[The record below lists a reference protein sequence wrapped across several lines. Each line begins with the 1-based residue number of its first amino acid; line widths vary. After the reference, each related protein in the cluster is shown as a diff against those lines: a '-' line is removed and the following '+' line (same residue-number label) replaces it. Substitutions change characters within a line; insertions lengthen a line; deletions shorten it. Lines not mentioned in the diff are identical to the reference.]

1 MEQAE
6 SRSLIY
12 FCGFMKNEFH
22 QRILKN
28 EDGSPLPVNVSG
40 LLEKTGVVKH
50 FFAGRQGGVSL
61 GVYESLNLSFTR
73 GDNPEAVL
81 ENYRRVAAALG
92 TNLDHIVCTDQT
104 HTTNIRNVMANDR
117 GKGITKPRDYT
128 DVDGLIT
135 NEPGIAL
142 SVFTADCVPVMFADP
157 VRRVIATAHS
167 GWKGT
172 AGGITEKVI
181 TKMGEDYGCDPKD
194 IICAIGP
201 CVCKKC
207 YEVSPDVAEK
217 FLDFSKVLPDIN
229 ATKSEG
235 YDMLSLRLS
244 GDSEGY
250 DLLQDCCKWEETNS
264 VMTKKA
270 DGKFLLDL
278 RKIVALTAK
287 AAGVP
292 EENIDVT
299 ELCTCCEP
307 DRFFSHRY
315 HHDDRGNMGA
325 FIMLT
330 D

>member
-1 MEQAE
+1 
-6 SRSLIY
+6 
-12 FCGFMKNEFH
+12 MKNVFYK
-22 QRILKN
+22 RIYKN
-28 EDGSPLPVNVSG
+28 KDGSFLPVNVSG
-40 LLEKTGVVKH
+40 LLEKTGMVRH

-92 TNLDHIVCTDQT
+92 TDPDHIVCTDQT
-104 HTTNIRNVMANDR
+104 HTVNIRKVTANDG

-142 SVFTADCVPVMFADP
+142 SVFTADCVPVMLADP

-167 GWKGT
+167 GWRGT

-181 TKMGEDYGCDPKD
+181 SIMGEDYGCDPKN

-217 FLDFSKVLPDIN
+217 FFGFSNVMPDIN

-235 YDMLSLRLS
+235 Y
-244 GDSEGY
+244 GVP
-250 DLLQDCCKWEETNS
+250 QDCCKREDTNN